1 MRILVVDD
9 DERLV
14 SVLKRVLAES
24 LYAVDVARDA
34 ETAGWMM
41 EATTYDGVV
50 LDIGLPG
57 TNGIALCRQL
67 RERGNLVPVLMLTA
81 RAAVSDRIEG
91 LDAGADDY
99 LQKPFDIDELLARVR
114 ALVRRGPATSAP
126 RLTVADLMLDPATH
140 MVTRAGETI
149 DLSGKEFAILEL
161 LLQRAGNAVSR
172 FDIYEHVWDY
182 ETEHGSNVINVYIRN
197 LRAKLDK
204 PFDTTLIETVRGVG
218 YRITDRAR

>member
-9 DERLV
+9 DERLA

-24 LYAVDVARDA
+24 SYAVDIARDA
-34 ETAGWMM
+34 ETAGWMV
-41 EATTYDGVV
+41 EATPYDGVL

-57 TNGIALCRQL
+57 KDGIALCREL
-67 RERGNLVPVLMLTA
+67 RERGNQVPVLMLTA
-81 RAAVSDRIEG
+81 RAEVGDRVAG

-126 RLTVADLMLDPATH
+126 QLTAADLTLDPATH
-140 MVTRAGETI
+140 TVTRAGQAI

-161 LLQRAGNAVSR
+161 LLQRAGDAVSR

-182 ETEHGSNVINVYIRN
+182 DSEHGSNVINVNIKT
-197 LRAKLDK
+197 LRAKVDK
-204 PFDTTLIETVRGVG
+204 PFTEPLIETVRGVG
-218 YRITDRAR
+218 YRIGAPAR

>member
-9 DERLV
+9 DERLA

-24 LYAVDVARDA
+24 SYAVDVAHDA
-34 ETAGWMM
+34 ETAGWMV
-41 EATTYDGVV
+41 EATPYDGVL

-57 TNGIALCRQL
+57 KDGIALCREL
-67 RERGNLVPVLMLTA
+67 RERGNQVPVLMLTA
-81 RAAVSDRIEG
+81 RVEVGDRIAG

-126 RLTVADLMLDPATH
+126 QLTVADLTLDPATH
-140 MVTRAGETI
+140 VVTRAGQSI

-161 LLQRAGNAVSR
+161 LLQRAGDAVSR

-182 ETEHGSNVINVYIRN
+182 DSEHGSNVINVNIKT
-197 LRAKLDK
+197 LRSKVDK
-204 PFDTTLIETVRGVG
+204 PFAEPLIETVRGVG
-218 YRITDRAR
+218 YRIIDPAR